1 MEATHRVK
9 DKDNN
14 TLGFM
19 IDGRFIA
26 SSLIKDNAPNIE
38 NLILQKNG
46 AIRAKRALP
55 ELYYKDA
62 VIKAV
67 YRDLVQENPFERNI
81 QSELEHWRN
90 TRYRQVL
97 QLGGTRQV
105 GKTTELLKFAYK
117 NYEYVIYVNLV

>member
-97 QLGGTRQV
+97 QLGGRQV
-105 GKTTELLKFAYK
+105 SVRGPVRFCGYVVGYAELL
-117 NYEYVIYVNLV
+117 

>member
-105 GKTTELLKFAYK
+105 GKTT
-117 NYEYVIYVNLV
+117 